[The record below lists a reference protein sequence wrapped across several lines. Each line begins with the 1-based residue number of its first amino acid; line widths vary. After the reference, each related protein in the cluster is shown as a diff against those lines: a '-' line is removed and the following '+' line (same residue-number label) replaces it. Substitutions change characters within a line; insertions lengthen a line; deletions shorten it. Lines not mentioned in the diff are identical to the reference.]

1 MIWIYRLVSLVL
13 LLLLLI
19 QPLHAG
25 EPRETKRVLI
35 LYSEAKDLPAHEIT
49 ERGIRAG
56 FRSNERFDVQL
67 YTEYLDASRFGGPSH
82 ARTLADYLR
91 RKYSGREIHA
101 IIAVYPYAVD
111 FLLNERRSL
120 FPGVPI
126 IATEIDRSYAQDLER
141 SPARRLVTG
150 NIMGDNITALADVAL
165 LLRPKTKRIALVA
178 GTSPMNVYAERVFRR
193 DLGPY
198 AGRIDLI
205 DLTKLSMEETLS
217 RVASLP
223 PNTLVFYSAISR
235 DGTGKNFV
243 PREALTLIARAATA
257 PVFGIYEPYLGF
269 GIVGG
274 PLVSYEELG
283 RESAALALR
292 VMAGESPASIPFG
305 GDQAYVNVY
314 DWRELKRWGIA
325 ESALPLGS
333 TLRFKEF
340 SMWEEHRWWIVGG
353 LAFLCLETLLI
364 GALVIS
370 LGKRRRFEEAL
381 TRSETRLRRAQEVG
395 LVGSFGFNVEADEI
409 SWSVG
414 ANEIWGVAPDSKLG
428 YEAFLQVVHPD
439 DRKYVDGSWK
449 AALEGKPYDIEH
461 RLVVKDK
468 VKWVRSKMEVEFD
481 GRGEP
486 RVGTGIVQDISR
498 RKAMEEDTGRLRN
511 DLFHVARFSTMG
523 EVGKTLA
530 HELNQPLTAILV
542 NAEAGLRLLDDGQPD
557 LQEVREALGDIVADH
572 RRAREI
578 IQRIRH
584 MVKKDSRTHVPVD
597 LNRVASDAVRVIQ
610 SGAAARQARILLDLH
625 GDLPAVRGDGVQLQQ
640 VVLNLLVNAL
650 EAVGETA
657 SAPRLVTVKTAVGS
671 ENSVTLSVSDTGPG
685 IDKGIADNLF
695 QPFVT
700 TKADGLGLGLS
711 ISQSIVEGHGGTM
724 GAFSNPERGAT
735 FYFRLPAVAAGVPR

>member
-1 MIWIYRLVSLVL
+1 MGSAVRPTELKGVNGLSHASRIYRLASSALLSL
-13 LLLLLI
+13 LLVQLLYAAELK
-19 QPLHAG
+19 
-25 EPRETKRVLI
+25 ETKRVLV
-35 LYSEAKDLPAHEIT
+35 LYSEAKDFPAHEIT

-67 YTEYLDASRFGGPSH
+67 YTEYLEVSRFGGPSH
-82 ARTLADYLR
+82 ARVMVDYLG

-111 FLLNERRSL
+111 FLLNEGPSL

-126 IATEIDRSYAQDLER
+126 IATAIDRSYAQDLER

-150 NIMGDNITALADVAL
+150 NIMGDNITALAGVAL

-178 GTSPMNVYAERVFRR
+178 GTSPMNVHSERVFRR

-223 PNTLVFYSAISR
+223 PDTLVFYSAISR
-235 DGTGKNFV
+235 DGAGKIFV
-243 PREALTLIARAATA
+243 PREALSLIARASTA

-325 ESALPLGS
+325 ESALPPGS

-381 TRSETRLRRAQEVG
+381 TRSESKLKKAQEVG
-395 LVGSFGFNVEADEI
+395 LVGSFVYDVKANKI
-409 SWSVG
+409 TWSVG
-414 ANEIWGVAPDSKLG
+414 ANEIWGVPPDLKLD
-428 YEAFLQVVHPD
+428 YESFLQIVHPD
-439 DRKYVDGSWK
+439 DRAYVDRHWK
-449 AALEGKPYDIEH
+449 AALKGEPYDIEH
-461 RLVVKDK
+461 RVVAYDK

-481 GRGEP
+481 EYGNP
-486 RVGTGIVQDISR
+486 LVGTGIVQDIGR
-498 RKAMEEDTGRLRN
+498 RKQM
-511 DLFHVARFSTMG
+511 
-523 EVGKTLA
+523 
-530 HELNQPLTAILV
+530 
-542 NAEAGLRLLDDGQPD
+542 
-557 LQEVREALGDIVADH
+557 
-572 RRAREI
+572 
-578 IQRIRH
+578 
-584 MVKKDSRTHVPVD
+584 
-597 LNRVASDAVRVIQ
+597 
-610 SGAAARQARILLDLH
+610 
-625 GDLPAVRGDGVQLQQ
+625 
-640 VVLNLLVNAL
+640 
-650 EAVGETA
+650 
-657 SAPRLVTVKTAVGS
+657 
-671 ENSVTLSVSDTGPG
+671 
-685 IDKGIADNLF
+685 
-695 QPFVT
+695 
-700 TKADGLGLGLS
+700 
-711 ISQSIVEGHGGTM
+711 
-724 GAFSNPERGAT
+724 
-735 FYFRLPAVAAGVPR
+735 